1 MGRYRGPVCR
11 LCRREGMKLFLKG
24 ERCLTDKCSL
34 TRRPYLPG
42 QHGKTKPKLSVYAQ
56 QLREKQK
63 VKRIYGILEKQFKN
77 YFRKA
82 QRSKGVTGEVLL
94 QFLERRLDSVVYNL
108 GFAVSRRQA
117 RQIVRHGHIRVNA
130 HKVDI
135 PSYLVKPGDLIKVVG
150 KESYINFIK
159 QNREICKDRQIPGWL
174 ELNEEKLEA
183 KVLRLPLRSDIML
196 PIKESLIVELYSK

>member
-117 RQIVRHGHIRVNA
+117 RQIVRHGHIRVND

>member
-82 QRSKGVTGEVLL
+82 QRSKGVTGEILL

-117 RQIVRHGHIRVNA
+117 RQIVRHGHIRVND